1 MIEFMFTA
9 PNCREITLN
18 KLIVN
23 ESSTQMINENTENP
37 QMKQVEGK
45 HKKIKKESH
54 AEETRFN

>member
-1 MIEFMFTA
+1 MFTA